1 MKSDS
6 KRLLDLLLD
15 ESFQRWLSNR
25 CDDHE
30 EKRWVAWLQQSEE
43 HQALYEEARM
53 LWRSASFRTH
63 TAPDP
68 QKLTRALLQS
78 IQPKS
83 LTPSFIDRLLA
94 LRFRF
99 PRLRPVMK
107 PALILGTAVILII
120 SFSRLMQNKDWKSL
134 FRSESPYQTVVT
146 EYGQRVHLTFSDGS
160 QIVLNA
166 RSTLKYPARWTPNT
180 PRRFE
185 LEGEAYFHVAS
196 LPEGPQ
202 RDFIVLTRDGRIRV
216 TGTRFSV
223 YERGNG
229 TRVVVEEGTV
239 EVSPAGVSEAA
250 DSDSVA
256 GVELR
261 ENQLVLMQ
269 RKNPG
274 LSPIHVNA
282 APYTTWWQ
290 ERFILDRTP
299 FVEIARRLEETY
311 GVTIEVHHKPL
322 LTKTLSGA
330 IENTNLDIV
339 LEALARALQA
349 SVQRERDR
357 VIFSGPGSF

>member
-1 MKSDS
+1 MKSDPN
-6 KRLLDLLLD
+6 KLLDLLLD

-25 CDDHE
+25 CEARE
-30 EKRWVAWLQQSEE
+30 EKKWIAWLQQSEE
-43 HQALYEEARM
+43 HQTLYEEARV
-53 LWRSASFRTH
+53 LWKSASFRTH
-63 TAPDP
+63 TAPDSR
-68 QKLTRALLQS
+68 KLTRALMRS
-78 IQPKS
+78 IQPALQSPS
-83 LTPSFIDRLLA
+83 LVDRLLS
-94 LRFRF
+94 LRFRL
-99 PRLRPVMK
+99 PRLRPAVK
-107 PALILGTAVILII
+107 PALALGTAVILII
-120 SFSRLMQNKDWKSL
+120 SLAWLLRQKDWKGL
-134 FRSESPYQTVVT
+134 FQSESAYRTLVT
-146 EYGQRVHLTFSDGS
+146 EYGQRVRLTFSDGS
-160 QIVLNA
+160 LIVVNA

-185 LEGEAYFHVAS
+185 LEGEAYFQVAS
-196 LPEGPQ
+196 VPEGPQ

-239 EVSPAGVSEAA
+239 EVSPAGVSGTP
-250 DSDSVA
+250 DSAFAA

-269 RKNPG
+269 RNNPE
-274 LSPIHVNA
+274 LSPVQVNA

-299 FVEIARRLEETY
+299 FVDIARRLEETY
-311 GVTIEVHHKPL
+311 GVTIEIQHKPL

-357 VIFSGPGSF
+357 VIFSGPESF